1 MYFRIFK
8 YLFLICAFSASLNVY
23 AQAKVMNPGLA
34 YGQLVFLTAE
44 DVSSESSKYKSLYAL
59 SIPVFAELPMELAV
73 VAGAI
78 TLSQQNLL
86 SHVQI
91 KSMAR
96 KTPNLDIS
104 SLKGGLNNPLFQSL
118 KDGDWIRMELGKE
131 GSISISPS
139 TQEEAAAYL
148 KSLQPEK
155 VVLKADMDQK
165 TIFRTEDI
173 GWQDFISVG
182 SKAANYAEL
191 AKALNTPERIIVR
204 PGFTIPFYYYQQ
216 FIDENPHIDQE
227 IQRILKDPLIKKL
240 EAVSYRENKL
250 QKLREMILSESA
262 IVNTQLLDDLITK
275 FETIRDKKGLPSKL
289 KLRSSTNAEDLPDF
303 NGAGLYTSESYK
315 PVKKKKELT
324 LEEKHIEL
332 TETLKIVWASIWNLR
347 AFEEREH
354 FQIPHSDVK
363 MGIQVNPSF
372 SNEDVD
378 GVIVTKNITNDD
390 RAQGDGIY
398 IEAQR
403 GDDYSVA
410 NPVPGIQPDRIFIKI
425 DRNQPFNKELYRVVF
440 LQYSNIDDDKKTIL
454 PNPNPNPTMTE
465 DEAKELVY
473 QCLKAEKHF
482 KPLLDADN
490 AHFALDLE
498 FKILKDENKVRQ
510 IYLKQARPYIN

>member
-1 MYFRIFK
+1 SLFR
-8 YLFLICAFSASLNVY
+8 L
-23 AQAKVMNPGLA
+23 
-34 YGQLVFLTAE
+34 
-44 DVSSESSKYKSLYAL
+44 
-59 SIPVFAELPMELAV
+59 
-73 VAGAI
+73 
-78 TLSQQNLL
+78 
-86 SHVQI
+86 
-91 KSMAR
+91 
-96 KTPNLDIS
+96 
-104 SLKGGLNNPLFQSL
+104 L
-118 KDGDWIRMELGKE
+118 KDGDWVRMELGKD
-131 GSISISPS
+131 GSISITPS
-139 TQEEAAAYL
+139 TKEEATSYL

-155 VVLKADMDQK
+155 VILKADMEQK
-165 TIFRTEDI
+165 IIFKTEDI

-191 AKALNTPERIIVR
+191 AKALNTPERTIVR
-204 PGFTIPFYYYQQ
+204 PGFAIPFYYYQQ
-216 FIDENPHIDQE
+216 FIDENPHIAQE
-227 IQRILKDPLIKKL
+227 IQRILRDPLIKKL
-240 EAVSYRENKL
+240 EAVSYRESKL

-262 IVNTQLLDDLITK
+262 TVNAQLLDDLIAK
-275 FETIRDKKGLPSKL
+275 FETVRDQKDRPHKL

-315 PVKKKKELT
+315 PVKKKSELT
-324 LEEKHIEL
+324 LEEKRIEL

-372 SNEDVD
+372 SKEDVD
-378 GVIVTKNITNDD
+378 GVIVTKNIANDE
-390 RAQGDGIY
+390 RAQGEGVY

-410 NPVPGIQPDRIFIKI
+410 NPIPGIQPDRIFIKI
-425 DRNQPFNKELYRVVF
+425 DRNQPFNKELYNVVF
-440 LQYSNIDDDKKTIL
+440 LQHSNIDDDKKTIL
-454 PNPNPNPTMTE
+454 PNPNPNPIMTE

-482 KPLLDADN
+482 KPLLGVDN

-498 FKILKDENKVRQ
+498 FKISKDEDKIRQ